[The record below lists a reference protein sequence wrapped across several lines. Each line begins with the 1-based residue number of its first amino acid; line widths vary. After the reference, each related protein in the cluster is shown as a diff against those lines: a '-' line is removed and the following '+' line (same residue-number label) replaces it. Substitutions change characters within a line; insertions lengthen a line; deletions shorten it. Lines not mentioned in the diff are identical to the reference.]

1 MFIDKIKE
9 KRFDAITKFSTSGLE
24 FMWIGF
30 ISGISEYRTST
41 EAIYVR
47 SGTKLDRC
55 LGTDP
60 ATAAVVI
67 GISYDII
74 TTAIQS
80 NALIDWTWDANI
92 YPILLRV

>member
-1 MFIDKIKE
+1 
-9 KRFDAITKFSTSGLE
+9 
-24 FMWIGF
+24 MWIGF

-41 EAIYVR
+41 EAINVKP
-47 SGTKLDRC
+47 GTKLDRC

-80 NALIDWTWDANI
+80 NALIDWTWDAHI